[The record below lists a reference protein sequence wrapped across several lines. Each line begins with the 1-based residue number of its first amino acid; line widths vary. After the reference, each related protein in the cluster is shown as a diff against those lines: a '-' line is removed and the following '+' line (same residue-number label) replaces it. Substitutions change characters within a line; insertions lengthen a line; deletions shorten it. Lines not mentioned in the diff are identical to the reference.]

1 MPSHPLTYLKI
12 QKYYQDEPKFNGDNL
27 TDKIKN
33 EAFII
38 NLDEYSNIGAHCI
51 ALYALTFWKFCCRTC
66 SKKNQKNYWEIF
78 D

>member
-33 EAFII
+33 QAFII
-38 NLDEYSNIGAHCI
+38 NLDEYSDFGAHQI
-51 ALYALTFWKFCCRTC
+51 ALYALTF
-66 SKKNQKNYWEIF
+66 
-78 D
+78 